1 MFLTNKISHTAVC
14 GRVFLYPEAGIRKVL
29 IRNLRPAEDR

>member
-14 GRVFLYPEAGIRKVL
+14 LRVFLYPEAGMREVL
-29 IRNLRPAEDR
+29 KQNYRSNKDR